1 MLLCALYTPMNKIKQ
16 QMNNNHN
23 SGLYQVLQRDN
34 SNRETKPLVGLS
46 ASHAVS
52 EGHCGCAKAPLGSN
66 AKSSDTFL
74 AEKREFKGVEPKKVF
89 PKNDVSEVIDE
100 KTGEIKQVKKHAWGE
115 TEVLTPEQMLYEK
128 FALQGSVRKLLPESR
143 TAKCTRLTTGGEVA
157 VLKSIKHN
165 KSHYGGL
172 QTCGSVWSCPV
183 CSAKVSSRRR
193 EETLKAMEMHLSQ
206 GKSIYFITLTFPHYK
221 QDSLVDLRKKQ
232 SEALKHYRKSYEFKK
247 FVKESG
253 YQGSIRALEVTFG
266 LSNGWH
272 PHTHEIVFCDN
283 RVTFGSIKQKLF
295 RAWYDAC
302 VKAGLPKPSYK
313 NGIDVK
319 GGDKAGEYVNKY
331 GSELALGHA
340 KKARN
345 GRYSPYDLLR
355 AYHHESDKQLGAKFV
370 EFSEGMKGSRQ
381 LFWSPKLKSKFG
393 INEMSDEDIARMQE
407 DSAIDQGRITLMK
420 WRAVVR
426 YQHRATVLTLAQ
438 KHGFEVAS
446 QFIDGLFSKY
456 VSSGDCA
463 ADDERKRKYIEKKNR
478 SNPHHQSNSEVSLED
493 KFNQVKEALNRSEN
507 IKKQDAERRTHIE
520 KSTMQWYFENMG
532 DIDNPFNC

>member
-1 MLLCALYTPMNKIKQ
+1 MNISYSNPSNQALAQ
-16 QMNNNHN
+16 N
-23 SGLYQVLQRDN
+23 SGVKKREP
-34 SNRETKPLVGLS
+34 SNYTQIDGESP
-46 ASHAVS
+46 
-52 EGHCGCAKAPLGSN
+52 CGCHDLFGGSGGTLGSN
-66 AKSSDTFL
+66 AKSSDTFS
-74 AEKREFKGVEPKKVF
+74 AETPENKGVSSKKVF
-89 PKNDVSEVIDE
+89 PENDVLEVINE
-100 KTGEIKQVKKHAWGE
+100 FTGEVKQVKKHGWGE
-115 TEVLTPEQMLYEK
+115 TEVLTPEQILFEK
-128 FALQGSVRKLLPESR
+128 FALQSSVRKLLPKSR

-157 VLKSIKHN
+157 VLKSVKHN
-165 KSHYGGL
+165 KSHFGGL

-193 EETLKAMEMHLSQ
+193 EETLQAMKMHLEQS
-206 GKSIYFITLTFPHYK
+206 KSIYFITLTFPHYQ

-232 SEALKHYRKSYEFKK
+232 SLALKYYRKSYEFKK

-253 YQGSIRALEVTFG
+253 YQGAIRALEVTFG

-283 RVTFGSIKQKLF
+283 KVTFGSIKQRLF
-295 RAWYDAC
+295 KAWYNAC
-302 VKAGLPKPSYK
+302 FKAGLPKPSYK

-355 AYHHESDKQLGAKFV
+355 AYHHEGDKQLGAKFV

-393 INEMSDEDIARMQE
+393 INEMTDEDIAQLQE
-407 DSAIDQGRITLMK
+407 DSAIEQGRIPLIK
-420 WRAVVR
+420 WRAVIR
-426 YQHRATVLTLAQ
+426 YQHRATVLTLSQ
-438 KHGFEVAS
+438 NHGFELTS

-463 ADDERKRKYIEKKNR
+463 HDDERKRRWLDKKKKMDANTGYLSLKDRHERSLQKAEEAKLWNEHMDDVKRWISNDTQKYIE
-478 SNPHHQSNSEVSLED
+478 EL
-493 KFNQVKEALNRSEN
+493 
-507 IKKQDAERRTHIE
+507 
-520 KSTMQWYFENMG
+520 KSIGIM
-532 DIDNPFNC
+532 P